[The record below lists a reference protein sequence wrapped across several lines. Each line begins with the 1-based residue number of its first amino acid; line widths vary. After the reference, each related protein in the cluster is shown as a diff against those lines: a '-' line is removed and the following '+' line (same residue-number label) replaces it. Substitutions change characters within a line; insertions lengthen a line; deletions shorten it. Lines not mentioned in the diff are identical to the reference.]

1 MYKVYYCD
9 DDTKFVKNKQFESL
23 KEATDFANL
32 PQNNF
37 VLDIK
42 YFNNDVKRKQ
52 DRT

>member
-9 DDTKFVKNKQFESL
+9 DDTKFVKDKEFKSL
-23 KEATDFANL
+23 QEATEFANL

-42 YFNNDVKRKQ
+42 YYADNDTRKP
-52 DRT
+52 DRN